1 MERTKKLELLQTQIG
16 SITARKPDG
25 TFVPF
30 IVLYGGGMLPWI
42 NGKMKHLN
50 EKKYRE
56 ILRNFLEGKNGK
68 EGLEYIVPTETQIAQ
83 DLATVLNNDRNGMYV
98 LIDPNEEKRKQEESE
113 STKEEVE
120 DNKPLEEP
128 ISENL
133 ATEETKNSKE
143 EPASQEELP
152 AKEDVADSNSPTL
165 ETDEKVENSYEST
178 MEDTQETENPL
189 DNEGIVDEHK
199 ETLQEETKEPIS
211 EAAISQDEDK
221 LEAKEEVAEISN
233 EPKEESV
240 LSINESQ
247 INNVVNQLIGG
258 ENISDNTGEFDF
270 GDASLMNDEEINK
283 QVSDIDN
290 AFQGLKKQEEIANKK
305 AQEEQEV
312 LTKPTEMEQVA
323 EETKEEVST
332 APVEPIAQKER
343 EIDNTK
349 AEKVIDNEKVDELIN
364 IVKSQDE
371 TITALKESLFRLEL
385 ANKENTREI
394 RKDISYANTKVG
406 EAVKPLAEFK
416 PENVGDN
423 SKPIKALES
432 QVKTMKLVTIICL
445 LITIITAVLVP
456 LCSVINLK
464 DELNLSNN
472 DEVELHAVIHGEDGE
487 NDNYVLI
494 GTFTVED
501 GVVTFNK

>member
-332 APVEPIAQKER
+332 APVEPIA
-343 EIDNTK
+343 
-349 AEKVIDNEKVDELIN
+349 
-364 IVKSQDE
+364 
-371 TITALKESLFRLEL
+371 
-385 ANKENTREI
+385 
-394 RKDISYANTKVG
+394 
-406 EAVKPLAEFK
+406 EFK

-432 QVKTMKLVTIICL
+432 QIKTMKLVTIICL